1 LKNLNILVSTSRYNE
16 TNAKAELWFTLLICG
31 DNYPIILNIEFSGLI
46 AALTSLSTN
55 QVIQKIKSILKQD
68 PNFFQYIL
76 KIIPIDFVCETN
88 VNDIK
93 NIIEKNYRKFI
104 KKKESFMIQLKRR
117 KNELIDR
124 DSFID
129 VIARNIENPVDL
141 KNPDKIIR
149 IEVLGNSCGISFLKH
164 TDILS
169 FKSKNSLT

>member
-1 LKNLNILVSTSRYNE
+1 MKNLNLLVSTSRYNE

-31 DNYPIILNIEFSGLI
+31 DNYPIISDLEFSGLI
-46 AALTSLSTN
+46 AALTNLNIN
-55 QVIQKIKSILKQD
+55 QVIQKIKSILNQD
-68 PNFFQYIL
+68 HNFFQYIL

-88 VNDIK
+88 INDIK

-104 KKKESFMIQLKRR
+104 NKEESFMIQLKRR

-124 DSFID
+124 DSFIN
-129 VIARNIENPVDL
+129 VVARNIDNPVDL

-149 IEVLGNSCGISFLKH
+149 VELLGNSCGIAFLKH

-169 FKSKNSLT
+169 FKSKNYLD